1 MGESFVYVIYCEG
14 GYGSVSQ
21 GFYFYVCFCGDV
33 GCVVNDYFVLFIYL
47 YVDFVVVQ
55 FQWMVEGDKFVGF
68 FGGYDVGQDSGLE
81 YRLFFCMQFLF
92 FQVIYDFIVQ
102 YNYGMG
108 VGGMVIDFFCV
119 NVYYI
124 GIVFGIKV
132 CKCVYCGFGLMVKK
146 EWEDFFGG
154 KVIVFVG

>member
-1 MGESFVYVIYCEG
+1 M
-14 GYGSVSQ
+14 
-21 GFYFYVCFCGDV
+21 
-33 GCVVNDYFVLFIYL
+33 
-47 YVDFVVVQ
+47 
-55 FQWMVEGDKFVGF
+55 
-68 FGGYDVGQDSGLE
+68 
-81 YRLFFCMQFLF
+81 
-92 FQVIYDFIVQ
+92 
-102 YNYGMG
+102 
-108 VGGMVIDFFCV
+108 GGMVIDFFCV